1 MIILADRS
9 IKPGDVIQLGD
20 TFGWIRSLRARY
32 VSVVTRDGREFLI
45 PNEDL
50 ITQQVINW
58 SFTDQLVRLDVTF
71 GVCYDSD
78 PHLVRRLAV
87 EAARTVSRVV
97 DEPAPVCHLTAF
109 GDSSL
114 DFVLRFWI
122 NDPAEGLTNVRGG
135 VLLACWDSFQTHAI
149 SIPYPHR
156 EVILRQPATLRA
168 GVEP

>member
-58 SFTDQLVRLDVTF
+58 SFT
-71 GVCYDSD
+71 
-78 PHLVRRLAV
+78 
-87 EAARTVSRVV
+87 
-97 DEPAPVCHLTAF
+97 
-109 GDSSL
+109 
-114 DFVLRFWI
+114 
-122 NDPAEGLTNVRGG
+122 
-135 VLLACWDSFQTHAI
+135 I
-149 SIPYPHR
+149 SWC
-156 EVILRQPATLRA
+156 
-168 GVEP
+168 GSM